1 MNQKRKTPVIH
12 TVLSVGLSVSFALIL
27 GLVIF
32 NFFVINK
39 IDEVEPILTML
50 QDQSHF
56 SKLKQVDASKI
67 IISFKEKKQI
77 LITAQM
83 LGFIILFLIP
93 VRLFL
98 ILIGLYP
105 PPIGSKLSFLRRIHL
120 EMASVFKAG
129 TSDADGPLPDVSEEV
144 KKSTTEAEPLN
155 NSNVKGEGK
164 NLEMSPP

>member
-12 TVLSVGLSVSFALIL
+12 TILIVGLSVSFALIL

-129 TSDADGPLPDVSEEV
+129 TSDGPLPDVSGEV
-144 KKSTTEAEPLN
+144 KKSTTDGAEPLN

-164 NLEMSPP
+164 NLEMSTP